1 MFLDFRPQEVSMKGL
16 STCATASL
24 RLSLGLALGLGACS
38 GTIGGPGSSPSG
50 TGNGNGN
57 GGNGSMTPGGQTPGN
72 TGMTPGGGGSG
83 NPPGMSSAGGPE
95 VPGRTP
101 LRRLTH
107 AEYNNT
113 IRDLLGLKEDFA
125 AGLAGDEEAGGFAAN
140 TSPVSEAQAEQYHV
154 AADTIATK
162 AVAAGLTKLA
172 PCASTPGDACVDQFV
187 RSFGRRAFRRPLTN
201 EEIDRYKT
209 VHQAGATG
217 GDFASGVQL
226 VVTAMLESPN
236 FLYLP
241 ELGDRNAAS
250 ADGVPLDPFETA
262 ARLSYFLIGSMPDDA
277 LSAAADAGA
286 LKTPEQIAEHGRRLL
301 GTPAAR
307 ESMISFYLQWLEM
320 TDLSGLDKDPMMFPQ
335 FNPTMRTAMGNELGN
350 FASRTTLEGDGKL
363 ETLLSASYSY
373 PTAELAP
380 LYGAPAAG
388 ADGSKRVDFPAGQ
401 RAGLLTLSAV
411 MSLYSQPDQSS
422 PVGRGYLVADK
433 LLCATPPPPP
443 NNVVPKL
450 PAIDPNVSTRERL
463 ERHRAEPACASCH
476 ALFDPY
482 GMAFEI
488 YDPIGRYRTK
498 DGNKTVD
505 ASGKGIAGWADFKDA
520 TELMPQLAKS
530 DQVRSCL
537 TKQWFR
543 YAVGRVER
551 PEDDATLASA
561 QGAFAKG
568 NYNIRD
574 LLVGIASTRGF
585 RYRTP
590 AQP

>member
-1 MFLDFRPQEVSMKGL
+1 MKGL
-16 STCATASL
+16 STCAKASAEV
-24 RLSLGLALGLGACS
+24 SLALLLGLGACS
-38 GTIGGPGSSPSG
+38 GTIGGTSGSEPNG
-50 TGNGNGN
+50 NTGNGNNGN
-57 GGNGSMTPGGQTPGN
+57 GMTAPGGNKPGSNTPPGGNGN
-72 TGMTPGGGGSG
+72 TM
-83 NPPGMSSAGGPE
+83 PPGMSSAGGPE

-154 AADTIATK
+154 AADAIATK
-162 AVAAGLTKLA
+162 AIAAGLTKLA

-187 RSFGRRAFRRPLTN
+187 KSFGRRAFRRPLTT
-201 EEIDRYKT
+201 EEMQRYKG
-209 VHQAGATG
+209 VHTAGATG
-217 GDFASGVQL
+217 GDFSSGIQL

-241 ELGDRNAAS
+241 ELGDKSAAG
-250 ADGVPLDPFETA
+250 ADGIPLDPFETA
-262 ARLSYFLIGSMPDDA
+262 ARLSYFLIGSMPDEA
-277 LSAAADAGA
+277 LSTAADAGA
-286 LKTPEQIAEHGRRLL
+286 LKTPEQIIEQGRRLL
-301 GTPAAR
+301 GTPLAR
-307 ESMISFYLQWLEM
+307 DSMSNFYLQLLEM
-320 TDLSGLDKDPMMFPQ
+320 TNLSGIDKDPGMFPS
-335 FNPTMRTAMGNELGN
+335 FNAAMRTAMGTEIAT
-350 FASRTTLEGDGKL
+350 FSSRTTLEGDGKL
-363 ETLLSASYSY
+363 ETLLTAGYSY
-373 PTAELAP
+373 PTAEIAP
-380 LYGAPAAG
+380 IYGAAAAG
-388 ADGSKRVDFPAGQ
+388 ADGSKKIDFPAGQ
-401 RAGLLTLSAV
+401 RSGLLTLSAV
-411 MSLYSQPDQSS
+411 MALYAQADQSS

-463 ERHRAEPACASCH
+463 EKHRADPACASCH

-488 YDPIGRYRTK
+488 YDPIGQYRTK

-505 ASGKGIAGWADFKDA
+505 ASGKGISGWKDFKDV

-530 DQVRSCL
+530 DQVRNCL

-561 QGAFAKG
+561 QGAFAKNG
-568 NYNIRD
+568 YDIRD

-585 RYRTP
+585 RFRTP
-590 AQP
+590 PQP